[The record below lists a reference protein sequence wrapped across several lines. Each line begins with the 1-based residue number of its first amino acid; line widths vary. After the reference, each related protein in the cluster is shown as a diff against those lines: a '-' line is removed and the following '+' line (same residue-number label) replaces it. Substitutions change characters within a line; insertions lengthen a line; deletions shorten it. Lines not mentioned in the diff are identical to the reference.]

1 MGGPV
6 FRSSSA
12 LAFWRLGANSPVLEA
27 DGEAHYMRGG
37 KPGYYPTFNEL
48 YHPVPLNLWDP
59 FGFTEGQT
67 EEQKARRLFAE
78 INNGRLAMIGLFSL
92 LLASKS
98 DEAVPI
104 LNGLIKKYDGDVM
117 APFSPGFSVASL
129 GA

>member
-1 MGGPV
+1 
-6 FRSSSA
+6 
-12 LAFWRLGANSPVLEA
+12 
-27 DGEAHYMRGG
+27 MRGG
-37 KPGYYPTFNEL
+37 KPGYYPTFDEL

-117 APFSPGFSVASL
+117 APFVPGWSVDSL